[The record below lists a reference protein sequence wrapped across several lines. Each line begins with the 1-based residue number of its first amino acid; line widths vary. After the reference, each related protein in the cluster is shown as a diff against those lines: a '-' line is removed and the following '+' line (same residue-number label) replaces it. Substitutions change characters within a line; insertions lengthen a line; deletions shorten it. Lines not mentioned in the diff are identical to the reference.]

1 MKYEKLFSPIDIG
14 GMTLKNR
21 IVAGPATMCYAEE
34 DGRVNERL
42 IEFYRK
48 KAAGGVGLVILEGAF
63 ISPESRGYAG
73 QIGIDSDAAV
83 PGLAKLVAAMK
94 EGGAKT
100 SIQIQHCGRR
110 AKSKLTGL
118 QPLAPSAVPYVDGAD
133 VPRAMTEEDIR
144 AAIAQFAD
152 AAERAKRAGFDSLDI
167 HSAHG
172 YLPAAFM
179 SPTAN
184 RRTDAWGGS
193 LENRCRFAVEVIRA
207 MKARVGEDFPIT
219 IKISA
224 DEFADGGLNIG
235 DTAQIV
241 KLLEKAGVAAIQVSA
256 GAPSDAN
263 VVRFDQRVTFMR
275 TMPMATEFGPLV
287 YLAEEVKKHVRIP
300 VIAVGRLNDPD
311 LAERV
316 LEEGKADLIGIT
328 RQLITDPDWP
338 NKVRDGRLDEIRP
351 CIACN
356 EGCYNMILTG
366 GQPGCA
372 CSPESGREYLHELS
386 EKRPA
391 NRKEKVVVIGGGVCG
406 LQAALTASEEGHDVT
421 LFEKS
426 DRLGGQ
432 LWLAKAPPDR
442 GEIGKIMAYM
452 ADRVRRSGVDVR
464 LSEAA
469 SPDSLRALAP
479 DTILMATGSTPVVP
493 ASLCKNVEYES
504 AHEVLDQELSFPGR
518 SVLVI
523 GGGLVGCEVADYLAQ
538 RGSRVT
544 VVEMLPKIAGDACG
558 EERTFFELK
567 FERYGVNV
575 MTSSKVE
582 ALEGKKGTLETP
594 EGMKSVDF
602 DLVVFAVGS
611 RASRQIEGVDLADS
625 PESIELDGRTVKVL
639 YGGDCVRARKIQ
651 DAFREGYQMG
661 LSA

>member
-1 MKYEKLFSPIDIG
+1 MKYKNLFAPINIG
-14 GMTLKNR
+14 SMALKNR
-21 IVAGPATMCYAEE
+21 IVSGPATMCYAED

-118 QPLAPSAVPYVDGAD
+118 QPLGPSAIPYAAGAD
-133 VPRAMTEEDIR
+133 VPREMTEEDIR
-144 AAIAQFAD
+144 TAVAQFAD
-152 AAERAKRAGFDSLDI
+152 AAERAKRAGFDSVDI

-179 SPTAN
+179 SPLAN
-184 RRTDAWGGS
+184 KRSDAWGGS
-193 LENRCRFAVEVIRA
+193 LENRCRFAVEVVRA
-207 MKARVGEDFPIT
+207 MKARVGDDFPIT

-224 DEFADGGLNIG
+224 DEFAEGGLNIE
-235 DTAQIV
+235 DTARIA
-241 KLLEKAGVAAIQVSA
+241 KLLEEAGIAAIQVSA
-256 GAPSDAN
+256 GAPSN
-263 VVRFDQRVTFMR
+263 SNIVRFDQRVTFMR
-275 TMPMATEFGPLV
+275 TMPMGTEYGPLV

-316 LEEGKADLIGIT
+316 LKEGKADLIGIT

-338 NKVRDGRLDEIRP
+338 NKVRDGRISEIRP

-356 EGCYNMILTG
+356 EGCYNMILSG
-366 GQPGCA
+366 GQPSCA
-372 CSPESGREYLHELS
+372 CNPESGREYLR

-391 NRKEKVVVIGGGVCG
+391 GRKEKVAVIGGGVCG
-406 LQAALTASEEGHDVT
+406 LQAALTAAEAGHDVV
-421 LFEKS
+421 LFEKN

-442 GEIGKIMAYM
+442 GEIGRILDYM
-452 ADRVRRSGVDVR
+452 IHQVQASKVNVR

-469 SPDSLRALAP
+469 TADSLRALKP
-479 DTILMATGSTPVVP
+479 DAILIATGSTPVIP
-493 ASLCKNVEYES
+493 ASFQGNAACVN
-504 AHEVLDQELSFPGR
+504 AHEVLEKNILFPGER
-518 SVLVI
+518 VLVI
-523 GGGLVGCEVADYLAQ
+523 GGGLVGCEVADHLAQ
-538 RGSRVT
+538 GNSKV
-544 VVEMLPKIAGDACG
+544 VLVEMLPKIAGDACG
-558 EERTFFELK
+558 EDRAFFELK
-567 FERYGVNV
+567 FRKYGVDV
-575 MTSSKVE
+575 LTSTKVDG
-582 ALEGKKGTLETP
+582 LEGGKAALSTP
-594 EGMKSVDF
+594 EGAASKNF
-602 DLVVFAVGS
+602 DHVVFAVGS
-611 RASRQIEGVDLADS
+611 RASREIEGLDLADS
-625 PESIELDGRTVKVL
+625 PDSIELDGRKVKVF

-651 DAFREGYQMG
+651 DAFREGYQAG

>member
-1 MKYEKLFSPIDIG
+1 
-14 GMTLKNR
+14 MTLKNR

-42 IEFYRK
+42 IEFYRR

-118 QPLAPSAVPYVDGAD
+118 PPLAPSAIPYVTGAD
-133 VPRAMTEEDIR
+133 VPHAMTEEDIQ

-179 SPTAN
+179 SPVAN
-184 RRTDAWGGS
+184 KRTDSWGGN
-193 LENRCRFAVEVIRA
+193 LENRCRFAVAVIRA
-207 MKARVGEDFPIT
+207 MKARVGDNFPIT

-224 DEFADGGLNIG
+224 DEFADGGLNID

-241 KLLEKAGVAAIQVSA
+241 KLLEAAGVAAIQVSA

-275 TMPMATEFGPLV
+275 TMPMATEYGPLV
-287 YLAEEVKKHVRIP
+287 YLAAEVKKHVSIP

-338 NKVRDGRLDEIRP
+338 NKVRDGRLNEIRP

-356 EGCYNMILTG
+356 EGCYNMILSG

-372 CSPESGREYLHELS
+372 CNPESGREYLHEKKTS
-386 EKRPA
+386 AHRER
-391 NRKEKVVVIGGGVCG
+391 VVVLGGGVCG
-406 LQAALTASEEGHDVT
+406 LQAALTAAGKGHDVT

-442 GEIGKIMAYM
+442 EEIGSILDYM
-452 ADRVRRSGVDVR
+452 VRQVRESGVDIR

-469 SPDSLRALAP
+469 TLESIRALKP
-479 DTILMATGSTPVVP
+479 DTIQVASGSTPVIP
-493 ASLCKNVEYES
+493 ASFQGNAASIS
-504 AHEVLDQELSFPGR
+504 AHEVLEKDLSFPGEA
-518 SVLVI
+518 VLVI

-538 RGSRVT
+538 RGSKAT
-544 VVEMLPKIAGDACG
+544 LVEMLPKIAGDACG

-567 FERYGVNV
+567 FEKYGVEV
-575 MTSSKVE
+575 LTSTKVDG
-582 ALEGKKGTLETP
+582 LNGKTATLTTPDGTRS
-594 EGMKSVDF
+594 GDF
-602 DLVVFAVGS
+602 DRIVFAVGS
-611 RASRQIEGVDLADS
+611 RASRQIEGLDLADS

-651 DAFREGYQMG
+651 DAFREGYGMG